1 MQFFTHED
9 AFENVVCEMVVI
21 LSGGTELLL
30 TSAMITNY
38 HTDVSCSNDTY
49 ICSFV
54 DFYKYKRERKVKT
67 TSWCPAI
74 DTAIEIQTTHI
85 FKER

>member
-1 MQFFTHED
+1 MQFFTHEN

-49 ICSFV
+49 ICSFG
-54 DFYKYKRERKVKT
+54 DFYNREGKVKA

-74 DTAIEIQTTHI
+74 DTAIKKQETHI